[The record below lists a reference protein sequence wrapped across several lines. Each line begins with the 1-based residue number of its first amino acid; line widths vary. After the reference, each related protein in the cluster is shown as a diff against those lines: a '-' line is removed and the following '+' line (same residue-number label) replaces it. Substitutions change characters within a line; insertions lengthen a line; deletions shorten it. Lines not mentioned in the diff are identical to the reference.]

1 MLSYPMDAD
10 GLFTYGPLREGGAQH
25 AWLKRTGFE
34 GVCGAWA
41 PGRLFHLA
49 ELGDAAMVPGAI
61 PESLPPG
68 PGWVHGEFAGYPDEA
83 SLEAAVEN
91 LDAIH
96 GVAEERVERR
106 LLPVLLEGGQVY
118 KAWAWVFPEDRL
130 PRLEREAMELKGGDW
145 KDYL

>member
-1 MLSYPMDAD
+1 MDAD
-10 GLFTYGPLREGGAQH
+10 GLFLYGPLREGGAQH

-34 GVCGAWA
+34 GLCGAWT

-49 ELGDAAMVPGAI
+49 ELNGPALVPGPI

-68 PGWVHGEFAGYPDEA
+68 PGWVFGDFVGYGEEVE
-83 SLEAAVEN
+83 LEAAVEN
-91 LDAIH
+91 LDALE
-96 GVAEERVERR
+96 GTSEERTERR

-118 KAWAWVFPEDRL
+118 KAWAWIHPEERL
-130 PRLEREAMELKGGDW
+130 SRLEREALELKSGDW

>member
-1 MLSYPMDAD
+1 MDAD
-10 GLFTYGPLREGGAQH
+10 GLFILGPLCEGGAQH

-34 GVCGAWA
+34 GLCGAWT

-49 ELGDAAMVPGAI
+49 EVHAPALVPGPI

-68 PGWVHGEFAGYPDEA
+68 PGWVVGEFVGYDDAET
-83 SLEAAVEN
+83 LEAAVEN
-91 LDAIH
+91 LDALE
-96 GVAEERVERR
+96 GTTEDRTERR

-118 KAWAWVFPEDRL
+118 KAWSWVHPEDRL
-130 PRLEREAMELKGGDW
+130 PRLEREGLELKSGDW